1 MEITHIETIPV
12 TMRLRHP
19 YTIAYETVSSCT
31 NLFIRVETNAG
42 IQGWGCAAPDPFVTG
57 ESPAGVQ
64 KSLIK
69 VAELI
74 RGHDPLRYIHILE
87 MLKSEF
93 PKQSSMLCG
102 VDMALYDLLGRVCRI
117 PLWRLLGGYR
127 SSIKTSITLGIMPVD
142 EALRQAREY
151 VDQGFKS
158 LKIKGGLD
166 PAVDVERIIKIR
178 ECVGKEIELRVDLNQ
193 GYSAEQAIWFVEQS
207 LPANIELIEQPT
219 LKGNLAQLGKVT
231 DQVPIPV
238 MADESMNSLRDVF
251 RLAQGNL
258 VDMVN
263 IKLAKVGGI
272 SEAMMIN
279 AVARSANLEAMV
291 GCLDE
296 AALSIAA
303 GVHFALARPN
313 VRYADL
319 DGHLDLLDDPSLR
332 AVCLVDGVLYPTNG
346 VGLGFIPKL

>member
-12 TMRLRHP
+12 IMALRQP

-31 NLFIRVETNAG
+31 NLFIRIETNSG

-57 ESPAGVQ
+57 ESPAKVQ
-64 KSLIK
+64 NNLIK

-74 RGHDPLRYIHILE
+74 KGHDPLRYIHILE
-87 MLKSEF
+87 MLKQEF
-93 PKQSSMLCG
+93 PKQSSMLCA
-102 VDMALYDLLGRVCRI
+102 VDMALYDILGQACKI
-117 PLWRLLGGYR
+117 PLWKLLGGYR
-127 SSIKTSITLGIMPVD
+127 SSIQTSITLGIMPVD
-142 EALRQAREY
+142 AAIRQAREY

-166 PAVDVERIIKIR
+166 PDADVERIIKIR
-178 ECVGKEIELRVDLNQ
+178 ECVGRDIELRVDLNQ
-193 GYSAEQAIWFVEQS
+193 GYSAEQAIWLVEKS

-219 LKGNLAQLGKVT
+219 LKGNFTQLGKVT
-231 DQVPIPV
+231 DEVPIPV

-251 RLAQGNL
+251 RLARGNL

-263 IKLAKVGGI
+263 IKLTKVGGI
-272 SEAMMIN
+272 SEAIMIN
-279 AVARSANLEAMV
+279 AVARSANLEVMV

-303 GVHFALARPN
+303 GLHFALARPN

-319 DGHLDLLDDPSLR
+319 DGHLDLLDDPSQG
-332 AVCLVDGVLYPTNG
+332 AVCLIDGVLYPTKG
-346 VGLGFIPKL
+346 FGLGFTPKL

>member
-1 MEITHIETIPV
+1 MEITHIEMIPV
-12 TMRLRHP
+12 TMRLRQP

-31 NLFIRVETNAG
+31 NLFIRVETNSG
-42 IQGWGCAAPDPFVTG
+42 VQGWGCAAPDPFVTG
-57 ESPAGVQ
+57 ESLADVGN
-64 KSLIK
+64 SLIQ

-74 RGHDPLRYIHILE
+74 KGRDPLRYIHILE
-87 MLKSEF
+87 LLKQEF
-93 PKQSSMLCG
+93 PKQSSMLCA
-102 VDMALYDLLGRVCRI
+102 VDMALYDILGQVCRM
-117 PLWRLLGGYR
+117 PLWTLLGGYR
-127 SSIKTSITLGIMPVD
+127 SRIKTSITLGIMPVD
-142 EALRQAREY
+142 EAMRQAREY

-166 PAVDVERIIKIR
+166 PDVDVERILKIR

-207 LPANIELIEQPT
+207 LPAHIELIEQPT

-251 RLAQGNL
+251 RLARGDL

-279 AVARSANLEAMV
+279 AVARSANLEVMV

-303 GVHFALARPN
+303 GLHFALARPN

-319 DGHLDLLDDPSLR
+319 DGHLDLLDDPSQG
-332 AVCLVDGVLYPTNG
+332 AICLVDGVLYPTKG
-346 VGLGFIPKL
+346 FGLGFIPKL